1 MINHHGKLV
10 LARGDSQLTVD
21 DIALVFAKPKA
32 IPKLKKLFSA

>member
-1 MINHHGKLV
+1 M
-10 LARGDSQLTVD
+10 TVD